1 MATLADDLALTP
13 NVDANAV
20 DESMKSGGIPT
31 EGYHHAILDGYREVT
46 AKSGTHGRELT
57 FLIIAGTS
65 RGLKVKE
72 TIWSPAGHD
81 PGKDEKGRNR
91 MRLFAHRLG
100 LLTKVM
106 NPDGKTATYKPVAG
120 KNEFSDAFGAECI
133 IKVKHEEREYQ
144 DDKGATRKITDANL
158 DFEGVFLLDDP
169 RVKDVQRG
177 KAADVP
183 KSPPPPPKD
192 DFGDI

>member
-13 NVDANAV
+13 NVDANEV
-20 DESMKSGGIPT
+20 ENEMKSGGIPT
-31 EGYHHAILDGYREVT
+31 EGYHHAILDGFREIK
-46 AKSGTHGRELT
+46 ADSGTHGRELT
-57 FLIIAGTS
+57 FLIIAGPS
-65 RGLKVKE
+65 RGLKVKDA
-72 TIWSPAGHD
+72 IWSPAGHD
-81 PGKDEKGRNR
+81 AVKDERSRNR
-91 MRLFAHRLG
+91 IRLLAHRLG

-106 NPDGKTATYKPVAG
+106 NPDGKTATYKPVPG

-133 IKVKHEEREYQ
+133 IKVKHKEREYQ

-158 DFEGVFLLDDP
+158 DFEGVFTLDDP
-169 RVKDVQRG
+169 RVKDVKRG